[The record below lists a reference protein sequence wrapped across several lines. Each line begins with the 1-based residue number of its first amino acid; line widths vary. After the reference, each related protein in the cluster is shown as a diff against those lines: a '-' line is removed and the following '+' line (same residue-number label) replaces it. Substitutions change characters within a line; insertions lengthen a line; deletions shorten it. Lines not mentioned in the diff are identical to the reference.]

1 MSSILKVS
9 EIQDPTNGN
18 TALEVDSSGRVAV
31 SQQEMFRKADGNL
44 ITRPHFIASSNSGSN
59 FTHAHTSTLVEGHA

>member
-18 TALEVDSSGRVAV
+18 TALSIDGRVM
-31 SQQEMFRKADGNL
+31 SSR
-44 ITRPHFIASSNSGSN
+44 IAKIN
-59 FTHAHTSTLVEGHA
+59 